1 MRAAEQMSARGVFA
15 ALHPLFLSVGAL
27 AVVAAITMQ
36 SPADA
41 QILPAGGVPEGAHID
56 ALSLVNG
63 SILLSF
69 DVAVTLPGA
78 GGTSITAK
86 PSDLVLFDL
95 ATSSFSVFFDGAA
108 AGIPEGTNLDG
119 AAYIPSS
126 GHLLLSF
133 DVSGRV
139 VGVDFGPEDILDF
152 APAAG
157 AWTMFY
163 DADLRHAGWQGADL
177 KAAFARD
184 SSLLGL
190 PIGGGVTAVGFAPD
204 LTVTLDG
211 VVVHPN
217 EIAIDDLA
225 GGITVLRFPGVPESA
240 HVTGFYEIASGVDLL
255 AFDTSVA
262 LPGLVGDTTV
272 TPRDVAAY
280 NNVTN
285 TYSVVFQ
292 GGSSTGLPLPIPIGT
307 VTPAPTTTPT
317 RTPTSV

>member
-1 MRAAEQMSARGVFA
+1 M
-15 ALHPLFLSVGAL
+15 
-27 AVVAAITMQ
+27 
-36 SPADA
+36 
-41 QILPAGGVPEGAHID
+41 
-56 ALSLVNG
+56 
-63 SILLSF
+63 
-69 DVAVTLPGA
+69 TLPGA
-78 GGTSITAK
+78 GGTSITGK

-95 ATSSFSVFFDGAA
+95 ATSSFSIFFDGAA

-119 AAYIPSS
+119 AAYLPSTD
-126 GHLLLSF
+126 HLLLSF

-139 VGVDFGPEDILDF
+139 GGVDFGPEDILDF
-152 APAAG
+152 DPAAG

-163 DADLRHAGWQGADL
+163 DADLRHAGWQGANL

-204 LTVTLDG
+204 ITVTLDG

-240 HVTGFYEIASGVDLL
+240 RVTGFYEIASGVDLL

-292 GGSSTGLPLPIPIGT
+292 GGSSTGLPLPIPVGT
-307 VTPAPTTTPT
+307 APIPVATATPVSTSTPTPTATPTTPPGTPTPVQTSTATPTRAPTSVPTATPSPVPTTTANVPPT
-317 RTPTSV
+317 